1 MRRLM
6 SVIISLA
13 ILLIG
18 VGFYRGWFALSST
31 DADPGHKT
39 NVNLTV
45 DEDKMREDAA
55 TVSRR
60 TGEIKDDVIGKE
72 TIPTAP

>member
-1 MRRLM
+1 M

-13 ILLIG
+13 ILLIA
-18 VGFYRGWFALSST
+18 VGFYRGWFALSSP
-31 DADPGHKT
+31 AGDPGHKT

-55 TVSRR
+55 TVRHK
-60 TGEIKDDVIGKE
+60 TGQIKDDVIGKE
-72 TIPTAP
+72 RAPATAP